1 MTSATEKSI
10 KELYPLVMDEFDRD
24 PAKAPQ
30 TASAIPKP
38 AAVPQPTNPVTIT
51 KEKASIARHEPQVNS
66 EPDALTE
73 YLSSLTQERQ
83 REIKKYS
90 NLPESDLEIPTGER
104 AAAIL
109 ATFCKKYATVP
120 KGQRNTSL
128 FLYSCTLRRCG
139 FNEDMILTNLW
150 QFSREHCKPPHNPN
164 NRDDVAEIAQLSR
177 RAARH
182 VRPGFP
188 AEKKVKAK
196 GEHTTVANV
205 SNPAPAAID
214 LDPCG
219 IDPGNITGEEIKDL
233 MLKGFQA
240 NSADIG
246 SNDSSLICLL
256 SYIGGRELT
265 GDGLHL
271 KVSGESQG
279 GKSITIGA
287 GLNCLP
293 PEDIYAG
300 ACTPKAPIYDSSL
313 QSGIIIKIDESQ
325 KLEPEF
331 LALMKESVST
341 FQTPV
346 LYRTVIDKKTV
357 VKQIPPRIT
366 WVFVSVDSI
375 GDEQVLNRLFPLG
388 VDSKEKYQNVT
399 DFRLKR
405 REDGIS
411 KNAVTDDVL
420 RIRAALRHYRDNRF
434 RVLVPFASRIRYKS
448 QVKRDQRLQEFFENC
463 LIYHAALCYRER
475 THDTGS
481 DGVITVEATE
491 DDFYAVLKL
500 RIFNRPTE
508 ATNRLSPSEIQ
519 LIKDIVAKGLNG
531 TTYPIPRQDL
541 LKVGAGYSQA
551 RLTNIL
557 RGRNGEDNGL
567 LSKIPGFTEVQA
579 STANRDDLCRFT
591 ERAYIIPAEISDLVP
606 SNEDIDDQCQSIACL
621 IPHT

>member
-1 MTSATEKSI
+1 MTE
-10 KELYPLVMDEFDRD
+10 
-24 PAKAPQ
+24 
-30 TASAIPKP
+30 
-38 AAVPQPTNPVTIT
+38 
-51 KEKASIARHEPQVNS
+51 S
-66 EPDALTE
+66 EIL
-73 YLSSLTQERQ
+73 ER
-83 REIKKYS
+83 
-90 NLPESDLEIPTGER
+90 
-104 AAAIL
+104 
-109 ATFCKKYATVP
+109 
-120 KGQRNTSL
+120 
-128 FLYSCTLRRCG
+128 
-139 FNEDMILTNLW
+139 LW

-164 NRDDVAEIAQLSR
+164 NRDDVAESAQLSR
-177 RAARH
+177 RADRH

-567 LSKIPGFTEVQA
+567 LSKIPVFTEVQA

>member
-1 MTSATEKSI
+1 M
-10 KELYPLVMDEFDRD
+10 M
-24 PAKAPQ
+24 
-30 TASAIPKP
+30 
-38 AAVPQPTNPVTIT
+38 
-51 KEKASIARHEPQVNS
+51 
-66 EPDALTE
+66 
-73 YLSSLTQERQ
+73 
-83 REIKKYS
+83 
-90 NLPESDLEIPTGER
+90 LPRL
-104 AAAIL
+104 
-109 ATFCKKYATVP
+109 
-120 KGQRNTSL
+120 
-128 FLYSCTLRRCG
+128 
-139 FNEDMILTNLW
+139 
-150 QFSREHCKPPHNPN
+150 
-164 NRDDVAEIAQLSR
+164 AQLSR
-177 RAARH
+177 RAARY

-621 IPHT
+621 IPHA

>member
-1 MTSATEKSI
+1 
-10 KELYPLVMDEFDRD
+10 
-24 PAKAPQ
+24 
-30 TASAIPKP
+30 
-38 AAVPQPTNPVTIT
+38 
-51 KEKASIARHEPQVNS
+51 
-66 EPDALTE
+66 
-73 YLSSLTQERQ
+73 
-83 REIKKYS
+83 
-90 NLPESDLEIPTGER
+90 
-104 AAAIL
+104 
-109 ATFCKKYATVP
+109 
-120 KGQRNTSL
+120 
-128 FLYSCTLRRCG
+128 
-139 FNEDMILTNLW
+139 
-150 QFSREHCKPPHNPN
+150 
-164 NRDDVAEIAQLSR
+164 
-177 RAARH
+177 
-182 VRPGFP
+182 
-188 AEKKVKAK
+188 
-196 GEHTTVANV
+196 VANV

>member
-1 MTSATEKSI
+1 MPHPIA
-10 KELYPLVMDEFDRD
+10 LDEF
-24 PAKAPQ
+24 
-30 TASAIPKP
+30 
-38 AAVPQPTNPVTIT
+38 PVFL
-51 KEKASIARHEPQVNS
+51 
-66 EPDALTE
+66 D
-73 YLSSLTQERQ
+73 TQERKA
-83 REIKKYS
+83 EIQKYS
-90 NLPESDLEIPTGER
+90 NLPESDLEIPTEKR

-109 ATFCKKYATVP
+109 TAFHKKHATVP
-120 KGQRNTSL
+120 AGQRNSTL

-139 FNEDMILTNLW
+139 MTESEILERLW

-164 NRDDVAEIAQLSR
+164 NRDDVAELAQLSR
-177 RAARH
+177 RADRH

>member
-90 NLPESDLEIPTGER
+90 NLPESDLEIPTEKR

-139 FNEDMILTNLW
+139 MTESEILERLW
-150 QFSREHCKPPHNPN
+150 QFSREHCKPPHDPTG
-164 NRDDVAEIAQLSR
+164 RDDVAELAQLSR

-233 MLKGFQA
+233 ML
-240 NSADIG
+240 
-246 SNDSSLICLL
+246 
-256 SYIGGRELT
+256 
-265 GDGLHL
+265 
-271 KVSGESQG
+271 
-279 GKSITIGA
+279 
-287 GLNCLP
+287 
-293 PEDIYAG
+293 
-300 ACTPKAPIYDSSL
+300 
-313 QSGIIIKIDESQ
+313 
-325 KLEPEF
+325 
-331 LALMKESVST
+331 
-341 FQTPV
+341 
-346 LYRTVIDKKTV
+346 
-357 VKQIPPRIT
+357 
-366 WVFVSVDSI
+366 
-375 GDEQVLNRLFPLG
+375 
-388 VDSKEKYQNVT
+388 
-399 DFRLKR
+399 
-405 REDGIS
+405 
-411 KNAVTDDVL
+411 
-420 RIRAALRHYRDNRF
+420 
-434 RVLVPFASRIRYKS
+434 
-448 QVKRDQRLQEFFENC
+448 
-463 LIYHAALCYRER
+463 
-475 THDTGS
+475 
-481 DGVITVEATE
+481 
-491 DDFYAVLKL
+491 
-500 RIFNRPTE
+500 
-508 ATNRLSPSEIQ
+508 
-519 LIKDIVAKGLNG
+519 
-531 TTYPIPRQDL
+531 
-541 LKVGAGYSQA
+541 
-551 RLTNIL
+551 
-557 RGRNGEDNGL
+557 
-567 LSKIPGFTEVQA
+567 
-579 STANRDDLCRFT
+579 
-591 ERAYIIPAEISDLVP
+591 
-606 SNEDIDDQCQSIACL
+606 
-621 IPHT
+621 

>member
-104 AAAIL
+104 ATAIL
-109 ATFCKKYATVP
+109 TAFHKKHATIPA
-120 KGQRNTSL
+120 GQRNSTL

-139 FNEDMILTNLW
+139 MTESEILERLW
-150 QFSREHCKPPHNPN
+150 QFSREHCKPPHKQSD
-164 NRDDVAEIAQLSR
+164 RSDVEELTQLSR

-567 LSKIPGFTEVQA
+567 LCKIPGFTEVQA

-606 SNEDIDDQCQSIACL
+606 SNEGIDDQCQSIACL
-621 IPHT
+621 IPHA

>member
-1 MTSATEKSI
+1 
-10 KELYPLVMDEFDRD
+10 MDEFDRD

-90 NLPESDLEIPTGER
+90 NLPESDLEIPTEKR

-120 KGQRNTSL
+120 KGQRNTTL

-139 FNEDMILTNLW
+139 MTESEILERLW

-164 NRDDVAEIAQLSR
+164 NRDDVAELAQLSR